1 MGMALGTYDNTDCA
15 RHCPDGTYNRYAAC
29 RCVATAAYTPTCT
42 TCDDEGTVECPVCD
56 GEGVLDDGDTDCD
69 GCDAGSVP
77 CPSC

>member
-1 MGMALGTYDNTDCA
+1 MNAESVVIAALEAAVYDDVPSTPAGDPA
-15 RHCPDGTYNRYAAC
+15 ALPADPYDVDQTPPDDIN
-29 RCVATAAYTPTCT
+29 V
-42 TCDDEGTVECPVCD
+42 CPVCD